1 MCKGAVAAPR
11 PLQALVYPI
20 LQEKSLPFCEKI
32 VDFSKVFTNQRAKA
46 EHRCRRSGAGP
57 KKTTDDAEMVDYSG
71 LFSALACTL
80 PCST

>member
-1 MCKGAVAAPR
+1 MRKGAVAAPR

-20 LQEKSLPFCEKI
+20 LRRMSLPFCEKI

-57 KKTTDDAEMVDYSG
+57 EKNDG
-71 LFSALACTL
+71 
-80 PCST
+80 